1 MDIYMYICLYVYL
14 SIHLVKNIVEFKSCF
29 IKIENLTTYN
39 YLKYIKVIKVYENTK
54 LSYIEGKFITYKSYI
69 RNTPIQWH

>member
-1 MDIYMYICLYVYL
+1 MFIFLSVYL